1 VTVTAKELLDHVA
14 SDHLRGCQ
22 GREYTC
28 DCRYDME
35 TERLLNLAASRIKE
49 LEAEVDSLELK
60 LGDMRESGYEED
72 MRKS

>member
-28 DCRYDME
+28 DCCYDME
-35 TERLLNLAASRIKE
+35 TERLLNLAANRIKA
-49 LEAEVDSLELK
+49 LETEVDSRAK
-60 LGDMRESGYEED
+60 AGGYAREWV
-72 MRKS
+72 